1 MNGKTGRIFIVIL
14 VIAICLWFLYP
25 TIQWYSFVSE
35 QDKELALD
43 SNTQIRDYAR
53 GQSSVA
59 LQDLQS
65 MESTEP
71 VSNSQYSDA
80 LGKSSKGMTVG
91 EYLESDTEQELFNG
105 IEGYYRTKYLSL
117 KKVSTKALQLGLDLS
132 GGMSILLDANVDAF
146 QEKKGSK
153 ATSTEISTAIDQD
166 IEVLK
171 NRIDQYGVS
180 EPEIRRQG
188 TQQILIEIAG
198 EPDPTKVDSFLRGKG
213 ALGFQLVDTTTTQKA
228 IDYYSEHPSEL
239 YNEDGSFVQPDFL
252 PEGRILTGY
261 YTKDDYGIDELK
273 TLSVIYSEVALDGS
287 YIEDVTRQTDSVTTQ
302 PTVSFHLGDEGAT
315 IFYNFTKEHV
325 KDVLAVVMDGKVKTQ
340 ATISTALSHDI
351 QITGFSTDEAD
362 ELAILLKTASLPIE
376 VTIASQQTVGASL
389 GEDAVAMGLK
399 AITIGFILVV
409 VFMFLYYGIGGLVAD
424 FALIMNLYMMISIL
438 AGFGST
444 LTLTGIAGLILTLG
458 MAVDANVIIFE
469 RIKEELRSGSSA
481 IGAIKLGY
489 DKALWTILDAN
500 ITTMIA
506 GIVLMLLGS
515 STVKGFAVT
524 LTIGIISSLFTS
536 LFVTHLIFDI
546 AVKNKVMISL
556 RRQNNGK

>member
-1 MNGKTGRIFIVIL
+1 MNGKTGRIFVVIL

-25 TIQWYSFVSE
+25 TIQWYGFVSA

-53 GQSSVA
+53 GQASSA
-59 LQDLQS
+59 LKDFQS
-65 MESTEP
+65 MESSAP
-71 VSNSQYSDA
+71 VSDSKYSEA
-80 LGKSSKGMTVG
+80 LGKDSKGMTVG

-105 IEGYYRTKYLSL
+105 IEGYYRTKYLNL

-132 GGMSILLDANVDAF
+132 GGMSILLDANVEAF
-146 QEKKGSK
+146 EEKNGSK
-153 ATSTEISTAIDQD
+153 ATATEISTAIDQD

-213 ALGFQLVDTTTTQKA
+213 ALGFQLVDTTTTQQA
-228 IDYYSEHPSEL
+228 IEYYSEHPSEL

-252 PEGRILTGY
+252 PEGRVLTGY
-261 YTKDDYGIDELK
+261 YVKDDYGIDELES
-273 TLSVIYSEVALDGS
+273 LSVIYSEVALDGS
-287 YIEDVTRQTDSVTTQ
+287 YIEDVTRQTDSVTAQ
-302 PTVSFHLGDEGAT
+302 PTVSFYLGDEGAN
-315 IFYNFTKEHV
+315 IFYNFTKDHV

-351 QITGFSTDEAD
+351 QITGFSADEAD

-409 VFMFLYYGIGGLVAD
+409 IFMFLYYGLSGLVAD

-469 RIKEELRSGSSA
+469 RIKEELRSGSRA
-481 IGAIKLGY
+481 IGAIKAGY

-536 LFVTHLIFDI
+536 LYVTHLIFDI
-546 AVKNKVMISL
+546 AVKKKMMISL